1 MRRILSICGL
11 VLVIALILAGSGC
24 SSKTAGPMEGASA
37 PPRMT
42 EPVSQ
47 KSEGVSSPSAPLT
60 SGQTQTD
67 QPTTEGGAAGPITDE
82 PSRLASG
89 DASFSDDGASF
100 MDDDTPPP
108 AKTAANLKD
117 GEPSFEDESSM
128 FMDDEDEKPA
138 KVAAAT
144 QQVTPQKEPWAISDP
159 LEPWN
164 RLVFSFNHFMYT
176 YILDPIITAY
186 TTIFPAEIRQ
196 LVSNF
201 FYNLSMPI
209 RFVAS
214 FMQGRFDKAFWEVSR
229 FAVNSTV
236 GFFGFADAAS
246 ILGMPKPSPEDFGQ
260 MFGKWGFG
268 HGPYIVWPFLGANS
282 LRDTTG
288 LVSEL
293 LMVDPVVTFSDDQTV
308 VLTYLG
314 FKWFHQA
321 AGIMDTYHEMTDM
334 AIDPYSAVRDFYAQY
349 RWRLLN
355 D

>member
-1 MRRILSICGL
+1 MRRILSTCGL
-11 VLVIALILAGSGC
+11 VLVIALILSGSGC
-24 SSKTAGPMEGASA
+24 SSKTAGPMEGAVA
-37 PPRMT
+37 PPRMAGSDT
-42 EPVSQ
+42 Q
-47 KSEGVSSPSAPLT
+47 KSEALSAPPAPLT
-60 SGQTQTD
+60 SGQTQTGLPVAD
-67 QPTTEGGAAGPITDE
+67 GGASGPKTIE
-82 PSRLASG
+82 SGKLASG

-100 MDDDTPPP
+100 MDDESVPA
-108 AKTAANLKD
+108 AKTAAKPKD
-117 GEPSFEDESSM
+117 GEPSFNDDSSM
-128 FMDDEDEKPA
+128 FMDDDEKPA
-138 KVAAAT
+138 KTAATT

-176 YILDPIITAY
+176 YILDPIIRAY

-209 RFVAS
+209 RFVSS
-214 FMQGRFDKAFWEVSR
+214 FMQGRFDKAFWELSR

-268 HGPYIVWPFLGANS
+268 QGPYIVWPLLGAMS

-288 LVSEL
+288 LASQL
-293 LMVDPVVTFSDDQTV
+293 LMVDPVVTFADDQTV

-314 FKWFHQA
+314 IKWFHQA
-321 AGIMDTYHEMTDM
+321 ADIMGTYHEMTDM